1 MDEGLDEAAQLLGRA
16 APGGLDA
23 LEHAEQDVE
32 RVVVAE
38 EEDLL
43 LALEVVVQA
52 SLRHVQ
58 GLRDLT
64 HAGAVVA
71 AAAEGGGGAL
81 EDLDA
86 ALAGLALLHAGAG
99 R

>member
-1 MDEGLDEAAQLLGRA
+1 
-16 APGGLDA
+16 
-23 LEHAEQDVE
+23 
-32 RVVVAE
+32 VAE

-43 LALEVVVQA
+43 LVLEVVVQA
-52 SLRHVQ
+52 PFRHVQ

-71 AAAEGGGGAL
+71 AAAERGGGAL

-86 ALAGLALLHAGAG
+86 ALAGLALLHGGAG